1 MRTGAESAIV
11 RAELDGPDSPTLVEA
26 QILPAG
32 RSRTRVNR
40 KAVNGRRE
48 LGAAAPCTIFSP
60 EDLALVGG
68 GPKGRREVLDDALAV
83 LDAEGARAADETE
96 RVLRQRAALLRQSG
110 GRAGAEVTA
119 TLDVWD
125 QRLADA
131 GKVLVA
137 ARERL
142 VADLDPLVASAYAH
156 LAGAGDQVLTVQ
168 RYVRSWDG
176 DLLDALARSRRDDLR
191 RGVNTVGPH
200 RDDLLLEID
209 GREART
215 HASQGE
221 QRCLA
226 LALRLGVH
234 RLIRARTPLIPT
246 LLLDDVFSELDPAR
260 SRALVAELPDGPID
274 PHDGGAAA
282 RGDRGGPAPPGAE
295 PGDPVTKWRRD
306 NGPRRVGDS
315 MPRLLGR
322 LGSAPTPAVMEAV
335 FTRWDELVGGELAG
349 HLRPQRVDGR
359 VLVVAVEHPAWATR
373 ARMESGQ
380 ILARLR
386 ELGETS
392 IDRLEVVVERV

>member
-1 MRTGAESAIV
+1 VSVRHLELADFRIFRAVQLDLEADGTTVITGPNGTGKTSVLEALAYLGTRRSFRGAPPEAMVRTGAESAIV
-11 RAELDGPDSPTLVEA
+11 RAELDGEDSPTLVEA
-26 QILPAG
+26 QIVVTG
-32 RSRTRVNR
+32 RSRTQVNR
-40 KAVNGRRE
+40 KSVSGRRE

-60 EDLALVGG
+60 EDLGIVSG

-96 RVLRQRAALLRQSG
+96 RILRQRAALLRQSG
-110 GRAGAEVTA
+110 GRAGEEIMA

-131 GKVLVA
+131 GKVLAA

-142 VADLDPLVASAYAH
+142 VADLDPLVASAYSH
-156 LAGAGDQVLTVQ
+156 LAGVGDETLTVQ

-176 DLLDALARSRRDDLR
+176 DLLDALATSRRDDLR

-234 RLIRARTPLIPT
+234 RLIRARTALVPT

-260 SRALVAELPDGPID
+260 SRALVAELPSGQSILTT
-274 PHDGGAAA
+274 AAPLPEGIA
-282 RGDRGGPAPPGAE
+282 VA
-295 PGDPVTKWRRD
+295 
-306 NGPRRVGDS
+306 
-315 MPRLLGR
+315 RLL
-322 LGSAPTPAVMEAV
+322 P
-335 FTRWDELVGGELAG
+335 
-349 HLRPQRVDGR
+349 
-359 VLVVAVEHPAWATR
+359 VE
-373 ARMESGQ
+373 S
-380 ILARLR
+380 
-386 ELGETS
+386 
-392 IDRLEVVVERV
+392 LEVP